1 MKKYLVLLLVQFY
14 FWQSWGQNV
23 IIQNGSSLKTFNN
36 VYIVLADAG
45 LNNQGAAD
53 FSGSTLILR
62 GASDVVL
69 NSVSDLAVPSI
80 VVDKPNAKV
89 ILGNHLHTSTSVNFL
104 NGLLDLGGKNI
115 YLSPTAS
122 IIGETETAHI
132 TGSTGGE
139 VILTLNLNAPNNV
152 NPGNLGAFI
161 TSFGDLGNVTIKR
174 GHQLQSG
181 NGLTAGINRYYDIQ
195 PTNNIGLK
203 ANLLLN
209 YLDAE
214 LNALDETTLV
224 LLESSNSGTSWQQ
237 KNASLGDTNTVAAQN
252 LASLYRY
259 TLGTTVNTPS
269 PATTFDFYAK
279 RTDANN
285 VQLDWTSTREV
296 NNYGFYIERR
306 KETEPDFTSI
316 GFVPS
321 KAVNGNSTSPLS
333 YTWIDANS
341 FTGKTYYRLMQQ
353 GFDKQTTYSM
363 IRMVTGK
370 TKGNVKLTAFPIP
383 AQGEFNVTIEGIDEG
398 IVQLYDL
405 SGRLIK
411 QATVYNEQPVK
422 MTNIPPGSYILT
434 LASQPDVNLKIV
446 VQ

>member
-1 MKKYLVLLLVQFY
+1 MKKYLVFLLVQFC
-14 FWQSWGQNV
+14 FLQSWSQNV
-23 IIQNGSSLKTFNN
+23 IVQNGSSLKTFNN
-36 VYIVLADAG
+36 VYLVLTDAG
-45 LNNQGAAD
+45 LNNQGTAD
-53 FSGSTLILR
+53 LSGSTLILR
-62 GASDVVL
+62 GTTNVTL
-69 NSVSDLAVPSI
+69 NSVSDLAVQTI
-80 VVDKPNAKV
+80 TVDKPNAKV

-174 GHQLQSG
+174 GHKLQSG

-259 TLGTTVNTPS
+259 TLATTVNTPS
-269 PATTFDFYAK
+269 PATTFDFY
-279 RTDANN
+279 
-285 VQLDWTSTREV
+285 
-296 NNYGFYIERR
+296 
-306 KETEPDFTSI
+306 
-316 GFVPS
+316 
-321 KAVNGNSTSPLS
+321 
-333 YTWIDANS
+333 
-341 FTGKTYYRLMQQ
+341 
-353 GFDKQTTYSM
+353 
-363 IRMVTGK
+363 
-370 TKGNVKLTAFPIP
+370 
-383 AQGEFNVTIEGIDEG
+383 
-398 IVQLYDL
+398 
-405 SGRLIK
+405 
-411 QATVYNEQPVK
+411 
-422 MTNIPPGSYILT
+422 
-434 LASQPDVNLKIV
+434 
-446 VQ
+446 